1 MSSSQKQAVI
11 TLIEKKDLDR
21 CDLKNWRPISL
32 LNVDVKIASKVI
44 AERMKRLLPGLI
56 HHNQTGYI
64 PGRNIGENIRSILDI
79 MSFTQAKNLPG
90 LLLFID
96 FEKAFDSLEWHF
108 LEKCLELFNFG
119 PDLIRWVNTFYKNV
133 KSCIINN
140 GLCSHYFNVESGVRQ
155 GDPLSPY
162 LFVICVEILA
172 IAVTKILKG
181 LK

>member
-1 MSSSQKQAVI
+1 
-11 TLIEKKDLDR
+11 
-21 CDLKNWRPISL
+21 
-32 LNVDVKIASKVI
+32 
-44 AERMKRLLPGLI
+44 MKRLLPGLI
-56 HHNQTGYI
+56 HHTQTGYI
-64 PGRNIGENIRSILDI
+64 PGRNIGENIRSILNI

-96 FEKAFDSLEWHF
+96 FEKVFDSLEWHF

-119 PDLIRWVNTFYKNV
+119 PNLISWVNTFYKNV

-162 LFVICVEILA
+162 LFVICV
-172 IAVTKILKG
+172 
-181 LK
+181 